1 MEEQFETELN
11 DDSVDEKLSFNLEN
25 FSGPLDVLLLLIKK
39 SKIEIE
45 DVNIS
50 ELTDQYLELMKNISA
65 VDMEMASE
73 FIEYAA
79 ILIEMKS
86 KKLLPKLDDDTDEDE
101 LPEELMLKI
110 QLRILSI
117 LREGNEKLTELEDI
131 NKFYKQP
138 EKEANNYRIV
148 IKDMQLDDLLDAFT
162 GIMHR
167 VQTQKVRMEKK
178 EIAKEQYTVEQ
189 KMSNIKDILTSRD
202 KFKFKDLFLNKTSK
216 EEVVT
221 TFMALLELAK
231 MQVIKINQESLFDE
245 INIEKSGDYVD
256 NGELI

>member
-11 DDSVDEKLSFNLEN
+11 EMYEDKLSFNLEN
-25 FSGPLDVLLLLIKK
+25 FSGPLDVLLVLIKK

-50 ELTDQYLELMKNISA
+50 ELTDQYLEIMKNIST

-86 KKLLPKLDDDTDEDE
+86 KKLLPKLDQEEEEDE
-101 LPEELMLKI
+101 LPEELMLKL

-117 LREGNEKLTELEDI
+117 LRDGNEKLAEKEDI
-131 NKFYKQP
+131 DKFYKQP

-167 VQTQKVRMEKK
+167 VQTNKVRMEKK

-189 KMSNIKDILTSRD
+189 KITNIKDILVSRE
-202 KFKFKDLFLNKTSK
+202 KLRFRDLFLEKTNK

-221 TFMALLELAK
+221 TFMAVLELAK
-231 MQVIKINQESLFDE
+231 MQVIKINQDSLFDE
-245 INIEKSGDYVD
+245 IHIEKSGDYVGD
-256 NGELI
+256 GELI

>member
-1 MEEQFETELN
+1 MNEQFEEELAEAYE
-11 DDSVDEKLSFNLEN
+11 EKLNFNLEN
-25 FSGPLDVLLLLIKK
+25 FSGPLDLLYVLIKK

-50 ELTDQYLELMKNISA
+50 DLTDQYLEVMKNINT

-86 KKLLPKLDDDTDEDE
+86 KKLLPKLNAEEEDDE
-101 LPEELMLKI
+101 LLDEFILKQ
-110 QLRILSI
+110 QLRILAT
-117 LREGNEKLTELEDI
+117 LKEGIDNLSVTED
-131 NKFYKQP
+131 NYKFYKQT

-148 IKDMQLDDLLDAFT
+148 IKDMCLDDLLDAFT

-167 VQTQKVRMEKK
+167 VHTNKVRMETK

-189 KMSNIKDILTSRD
+189 KISNIKDILQSRD
-202 KFKFKDLFLNKTSK
+202 KFNFKELFLQKTNKQ
-216 EEVVT
+216 EIVT
-221 TFMALLELAK
+221 TFMAVLELAK
-231 MQVIKINQESLFDE
+231 MQVIKINQEGLFNE
-245 INIEKSGDYVD
+245 IEIEKTGEVVN

>member
-1 MEEQFETELN
+1 
-11 DDSVDEKLSFNLEN
+11 
-25 FSGPLDVLLLLIKK
+25 
-39 SKIEIE
+39 
-45 DVNIS
+45 
-50 ELTDQYLELMKNISA
+50 
-65 VDMEMASE
+65 
-73 FIEYAA
+73 
-79 ILIEMKS
+79 MKS

-117 LREGNEKLTELEDI
+117 LREGNEKLAELEDI